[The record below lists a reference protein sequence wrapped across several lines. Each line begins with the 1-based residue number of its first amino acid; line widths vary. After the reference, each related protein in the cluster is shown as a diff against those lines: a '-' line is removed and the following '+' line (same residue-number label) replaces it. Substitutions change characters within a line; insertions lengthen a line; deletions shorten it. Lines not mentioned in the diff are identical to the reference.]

1 MNFEYE
7 IKNYIRPGT
16 FGEWVSDLNR
26 LGNESNCWKNI
37 VRLTADTLRDLEM
50 IVGKEN
56 VRSEIERFMDDGK
69 VPKDVQ
75 EKYIKRFN
83 IGE

>member
-16 FGEWVSDLNR
+16 FGEWVSDLNQ
-26 LGNESNCWKNI
+26 LGNDSNCQKNI
-37 VRLTADTLRDLEM
+37 VRMTAYLLLDLK
-50 IVGKEN
+50 IILGKDK
-56 VRSEIERFMDDGK
+56 VKPEIERFMDDAN
-69 VPKDVQ
+69 VPKDIQ
-75 EKYIKRFN
+75 EKYIKQFN